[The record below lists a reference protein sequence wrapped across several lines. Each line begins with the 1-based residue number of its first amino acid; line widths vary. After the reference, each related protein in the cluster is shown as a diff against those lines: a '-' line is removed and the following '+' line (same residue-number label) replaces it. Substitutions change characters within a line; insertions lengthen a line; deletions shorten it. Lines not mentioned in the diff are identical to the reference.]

1 MKINKNSKIF
11 IAGHNGMVGFAVTKK
26 LKQKGF
32 TNIITVEKKKLNL
45 LNQKNVY
52 NFLKKIRPSL
62 VILAAAKVGGIHANN
77 SFKSQFIYENL
88 QIQNNII
95 HGSYKSGVKNLIFLG
110 SSCIYPRLSKQ
121 PIKEEYILTGALE
134 KTNDAYAIAK
144 IAGIT
149 MCKNYSESY
158 GLNYKCFM
166 PSNMYGPRDNYDL
179 NNSHFFAALIRKIY
193 EAKILN
199 KKTVKIWGS
208 GKVLRELLYVDD
220 FADALVFFLNKKFK
234 EPFINI
240 GPGKDYTIDW
250 YTRFI
255 MSHLGVKLKIIYDK
269 SKPDGVPR
277 KLLDVSLAKKYG
289 WTYKTTLKEGLSK
302 TLIDFKSGYRK

>member
-255 MSHLGVKLKIIYDK
+255 MSHLDVKLKIIYDK

-289 WTYKTTLKEGLSK
+289 WTYKTTLKEGLNK

>member
-77 SFKSQFIYENL
+77 SFKSEFIYENL

-255 MSHLGVKLKIIYDK
+255 MSHLDVKLKIIYDK

-289 WTYKTTLKEGLSK
+289 WTYKTTLKEGLNK